1 VKNLLEMKKIYHY
14 YGKARALEEI
24 NLKIEEKA
32 LDAVIGPNGAGKST
46 LLRVISGL
54 EEPDR
59 GKTVFLGERI
69 DDLKA
74 HKITKKGI
82 SHCPERRRLF
92 YDMTVE
98 DNLKMG
104 AYILSGNSLVMA
116 IQRLFN
122 LKGKKDKV
130 TYKKQLEFMFEIFP
144 RLKERRK
151 QRAGTLSGGEQQM
164 LAIARSLMSNPKL
177 LLLDEPSLG
186 LAPKVK
192 KKIFDAIEKIK
203 GEGTTT
209 LLVEQDAV
217 LALEVAENIHLLE
230 EGKIEMRGTSEQ
242 LKKEPRIKKIYLGI

>member
-1 VKNLLEMKKIYHY
+1 MKILLEMRKIYHY

-24 NLKIEEKA
+24 NLTIEEGV

-59 GKTVFLGERI
+59 GKIEFLGERI

-74 HKITKKGI
+74 HKIAKKGI
-82 SHCPERRRLF
+82 ALCPERRRLF
-92 YDMTVE
+92 YDMTVME
-98 DNLKMG
+98 NIEMG
-104 AYILSGNSLVMA
+104 AYSL
-116 IQRLFN
+116 
-122 LKGKKDKV
+122 KDK
-130 TYKKQLEFMFEIFP
+130 KKFKELLAFIFELFP

-164 LAIARSLMSNPKL
+164 LAIARAIIANPKL

-186 LAPKVK
+186 LAPKIK
-192 KKIFDAIEKIK
+192 DKIFTAINLIK
-203 GEGTTT
+203 KEGTTT

-217 LALEVAENIHLLE
+217 LAMNVGEIIHLLE
-230 EGKIEMRGTSEQ
+230 EGKIEMRGTKEE
-242 LKKEPRIKKIYLGI
+242 LEKEPRIKKVYLGI

>member
-1 VKNLLEMKKIYHY
+1 MQNLLELKKIYHY
-14 YGKARALEEI
+14 YGKAKALEEI
-24 NLKIEEKA
+24 NLKVEEKA

-59 GKTVFLGERI
+59 GKIEFLGERI
-69 DDLKA
+69 DELKA
-74 HKITKKGI
+74 HKIAKKGI

-92 YDMTVE
+92 YDMSVA

-104 AYILSGNSLVMA
+104 AYLIKN
-116 IQRLFN
+116 
-122 LKGKKDKV
+122 KEK
-130 TYKKQLEFMFEIFP
+130 YKELRDFIFEIFP

-177 LLLDEPSLG
+177 LLMDEPSLG

-192 KKIFDAIEKIK
+192 KKIFDAIETIK
-203 GEGTTT
+203 QEGTTS

-217 LALEVAENIHLLE
+217 LAMNVAENIHVLE
-230 EGKIEMRGTSEQ
+230 EGKIEMRGTKEE
-242 LKKEPRIKKIYLGI
+242 LVKEPRIKEIYLGI

>member
-1 VKNLLEMKKIYHY
+1 VQKLLEIKKIYHY
-14 YGKARALEEI
+14 YGKAKALEEI
-24 NLKIEEKA
+24 SLKIEEKA

-59 GKTVFLGERI
+59 GKIEFLGERI
-69 DDLKA
+69 DELKA

-92 YDMTVE
+92 FDMSVA

-104 AYILSGNSLVMA
+104 AYT
-116 IQRLFN
+116 
-122 LKGKKDKV
+122 LKNKEV
-130 TYKKQLEFMFEIFP
+130 YKAMKNFVYELFP
-144 RLKERRK
+144 RLNERRK

-164 LAIARSLMSNPKL
+164 LAIARALMSKPKL

-186 LAPKVK
+186 LAPKIK
-192 KKIFDAIEKIK
+192 KKIFDVIEKIK
-203 GEGTTT
+203 QEGTTT

-217 LALEVAENIHLLE
+217 LAMDVAENIHLLE
-230 EGKIEMRGTSEQ
+230 EGKIEMRGTKKE
-242 LKKEPRIKKIYLGI
+242 LEKEPRIKQVYLGI

>member
-1 VKNLLEMKKIYHY
+1 MKNLLELKKIYHY

-24 NLKIEEKA
+24 NLKIEEGA

-59 GKTVFLGERI
+59 GKMVFLGERI
-69 DDLKA
+69 DGLKA

-98 DNLKMG
+98 DNLSMG
-104 AYILSGNSLVMA
+104 AYI
-116 IQRLFN
+116 Q
-122 LKGKKDKV
+122 KDKAI
-130 TYKKQLEFMFEIFP
+130 YKKQLKFMFELFP

-177 LLLDEPSLG
+177 LLMDEPSLG

-192 KKIFDAIEKIK
+192 KAIFAAIEKIK

-217 LALEVAENIHLLE
+217 LAMEVGENIHLLE

-242 LKKEPRIKKIYLGI
+242 LKKEPRIKKVYLGI

>member
-1 VKNLLEMKKIYHY
+1 MKNLLEMKKIYHY

-24 NLKIEEKA
+24 NLTIEEGV

-59 GKTVFLGERI
+59 GKMVFLGERI
-69 DDLKA
+69 DGLKA
-74 HKITKKGI
+74 HKVTKKGI

-104 AYILSGNSLVMA
+104 AYIL
-116 IQRLFN
+116 
-122 LKGKKDKV
+122 KDKA

-192 KKIFDAIEKIK
+192 KKIFEAIDKIK

-217 LALEVAENIHLLE
+217 LAMEVGENIHLLE
-230 EGKIEMRGTSEQ
+230 EGKIEMRGTAEQ

>member
-1 VKNLLEMKKIYHY
+1 VEVLHLLEMKKIYHY

-24 NLKIEEKA
+24 NLKIEEGA

-59 GKTVFLGERI
+59 GKIVFLGERI
-69 DDLKA
+69 DGLKA

-98 DNLKMG
+98 DNLNIG
-104 AYILSGNSLVMA
+104 AYIQKNKR
-116 IQRLFN
+116 I
-122 LKGKKDKV
+122 
-130 TYKKQLEFMFEIFP
+130 YKKQLDFMFELFP

-164 LAIARSLMSNPKL
+164 LAIARSFMSNPKL
-177 LLLDEPSLG
+177 LLMDEPSLG

-192 KKIFDAIEKIK
+192 NAIFKAIEKIK
-203 GEGTTT
+203 SEGTTT

-217 LALEVAENIHLLE
+217 LAMEVSENIHLLE

-242 LKKEPRIKKIYLGI
+242 LKKEPRIRKVYLGI

>member
-1 VKNLLEMKKIYHY
+1 MQNLLEIKKIYHY
-14 YGKARALEEI
+14 YGKARSLEEI
-24 NLKIEEKA
+24 NLKVENNA

-59 GKTVFLGERI
+59 GKIFFLGERI
-69 DDLKA
+69 DELDA
-74 HKITKKGI
+74 HKIAKKGI

-92 YDMTVE
+92 YEMNVE

-104 AYILSGNSLVMA
+104 AYL
-116 IQRLFN
+116 
-122 LKGKKDKV
+122 LKNKEK
-130 TYKKQLEFMFEIFP
+130 YKELRDFIFDIFP

-151 QRAGTLSGGEQQM
+151 QQAGTLSGGEQQM
-164 LAIARSLMSNPKL
+164 LAIARSLMSKPRL

-192 KKIFDAIEKIK
+192 KKIFEAIKIIK
-203 GEGTTT
+203 KEGTTT

-217 LALEVAENIHLLE
+217 LAIEVSEYIHVLE
-230 EGKIEMRGTSEQ
+230 EGKIEMRGTKEELQ
-242 LKKEPRIKKIYLGI
+242 KEPRIKEVYLGI